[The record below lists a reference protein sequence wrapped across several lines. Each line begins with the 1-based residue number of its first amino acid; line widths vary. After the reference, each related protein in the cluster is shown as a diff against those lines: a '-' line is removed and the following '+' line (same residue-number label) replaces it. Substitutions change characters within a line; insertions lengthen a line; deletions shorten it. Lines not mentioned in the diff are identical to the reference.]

1 MHSVQY
7 IFKNIQTTYAV
18 VFKIVKS
25 TNFIK
30 MMIQERIKRLPVLI
44 VSPEIYRF
52 SEFTKSPPV
61 KLPPGR
67 VNS

>member
-1 MHSVQY
+1 
-7 IFKNIQTTYAV
+7 
-18 VFKIVKS
+18 
-25 TNFIK
+25 
-30 MMIQERIKRLPVLI
+30 MMIQERIKHLPVLI